1 MKKGLTVD
9 DAGTA

>member
-1 MKKGLTVD
+1 MKKCLTVD